1 MIANK
6 KSVLLKLA
14 KTLYAF
20 MFSGWFY
27 RYQNVHRKGAIATMQ
42 NNPVP
47 WRLSQSRRICLCV
60 WAQNHHL
67 GTAPAGFKVFHI
79 QAVEGMPIFIT
90 LFIFI

>member
-6 KSVLLKLA
+6 KKYFTKISQDPVC
-14 KTLYAF
+14 F
-20 MFSGWFY
+20 HVHGWFY
-27 RYQNVHRKGAIATMQ
+27 KYQNAHRKGAIATMQ
-42 NNPVP
+42 NN
-47 WRLSQSRRICLCV
+47 LSHGDWVKAGGFVYV